1 MKESRT
7 ERISLLI
14 LAFTLSA
21 AIVFIAQAT
30 ADLVIGDKLFAFEY
44 RSTTD
49 VVITF
54 TMQILFSGLPFFV
67 LAARSD
73 RRPVM
78 WLTAVV
84 LTCIAWTYYVWQVW
98 RDSLTGFAGGANMG
112 LGLIMVASPF
122 LILAVLKGVS
132 FVLKAQPK

>member
-1 MKESRT
+1 
-7 ERISLLI
+7 
-14 LAFTLSA
+14 
-21 AIVFIAQAT
+21 
-30 ADLVIGDKLFAFEY
+30 
-44 RSTTD
+44 
-49 VVITF
+49 
-54 TMQILFSGLPFFV
+54 
-67 LAARSD
+67 
-73 RRPVM
+73 M

-84 LTCIAWTYYVWQVW
+84 LTCMAWTYYVWQVW